1 MTAEQK
7 IINVEAQVRAML
19 RSETNCLNCPYC
31 GKQNF
36 PPKEHAPSVI
46 ADDGDYALAVPVIED
61 AKPLCCADLAQTVN
75 AVSDKLQSDELLDA
89 ADRIAQKASKQVIL
103 N

>member
-7 IINVEAQVRAML
+7 IINVEAQIRAML
-19 RSETNCLNCPYC
+19 RSETNTLNCPYC
-31 GKQNF
+31 NSQNF
-36 PPKEHAPSVI
+36 PPP
-46 ADDGDYALAVPVIED
+46 DGVESA
-61 AKPLCCADLAQTVN
+61 LCCPDLAQTVN

-89 ADRIAQKASKQVIL
+89 ADRIAQKASHQAIL